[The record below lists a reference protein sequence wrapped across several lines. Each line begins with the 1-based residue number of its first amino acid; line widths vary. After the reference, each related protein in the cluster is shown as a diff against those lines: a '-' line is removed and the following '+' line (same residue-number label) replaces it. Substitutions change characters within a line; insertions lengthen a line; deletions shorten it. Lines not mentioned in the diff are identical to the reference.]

1 MPSDFNT
8 DWLNHTRDSKPM
20 PHDNLDR
27 VIALAGIYQA
37 VHCVIQIARQ
47 GTTDTASMEP
57 CIDSLFQVN
66 AENVDAVFGEP
77 GAVANGARLIVSSLT
92 GVPERN
98 LELTRYVVLLMKL
111 ERTLSGRPDLLT
123 RIGEGIEAAS
133 LKREHFALLHPNLL
147 AHFADLYSETLS
159 QLDPRI
165 VIRGESSHLR
175 NPDNQNRIRALL
187 LAGVRAARLWR
198 QVGGT
203 RWQILFKNKQILEDA
218 RRYINARS
226 QT

>member
-1 MPSDFNT
+1 
-8 DWLNHTRDSKPM
+8 M

-37 VHCVIQIARQ
+37 VHCVLQIARK

-57 CIDSLFQVN
+57 CIHSLFQID

-77 GAVANGARLIVSSLT
+77 GAVATGARLIVSSVT
-92 GVPERN
+92 GIPERN
-98 LELTRYVVLLMKL
+98 LELTRHVVLLMRL

-123 RIGEGIEAAS
+123 RIGEGIDAAS
-133 LKREHFALLHPNLL
+133 SKREHFALLHPNLL

-159 QLDPRI
+159 QLEPRI

-198 QVGGT
+198 QVGGS
-203 RWQILFKNKQILEDA
+203 RWQILFGNRRLLEDA
-218 RRYINARS
+218 RGYLGAHAHA
-226 QT
+226 